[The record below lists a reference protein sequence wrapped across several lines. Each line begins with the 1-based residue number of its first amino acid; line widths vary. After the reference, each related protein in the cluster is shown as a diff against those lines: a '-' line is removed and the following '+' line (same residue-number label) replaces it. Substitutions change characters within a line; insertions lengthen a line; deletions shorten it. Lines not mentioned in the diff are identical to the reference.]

1 MSEKQAYQPYF
12 SLLPLDDGYRLT
24 YGGYDYLALRT
35 FCQRNSVYS
44 VGNQIG
50 VGKESDIYI
59 VANEEERQMVLKIQ
73 RLVLS
78 ALTSTE

>member
-1 MSEKQAYQPYF
+1 M
-12 SLLPLDDGYRLT
+12 
-24 YGGYDYLALRT
+24 ALKT
-35 FCQRNSVYS
+35 FCHRNSVYS

-73 RLVLS
+73 RYSHSYFASNLS
-78 ALTSTE
+78 VAKASSQECSPLNV